1 MRLMMRFTI
10 PVETGNR
17 TAKDGSLG
25 RAIEALVEQTDA
37 EAAYFTL
44 QDGRR
49 AGFIFFEVEDQA
61 RLSRIN
67 EPFFAAVDAEIDIVP
82 ALTLE
87 DLRKGLA

>member
-1 MRLMMRFTI
+1 MRLMLKFTI

-25 RAIEALVEQTDA
+25 TAIEALVEQTNA

-44 QDGRR
+44 RDGRR
-49 AGFIFFEVEDQA
+49 AGFVFFQVEDQA
-61 RLSRIN
+61 QLAKIN

>member
-1 MRLMMRFTI
+1 MRLMLKFTI

-25 RAIEALVEQTDA
+25 RAIEALVAETDA

-49 AGFIFFEVEDQA
+49 AGFLFFQVEDQA
-61 RLSRIN
+61 QLAKFN